1 MGKCNELDIKFKTST
16 SQMKPLR
23 EGKDEIKGETYIHP
37 ARCVSRKIHVPPQV
51 NQETTDPQHRKIRHK
66 T

>member
-1 MGKCNELDIKFKTST
+1 MEKCNELDIKFKTST

-23 EGKDEIKGETYIHP
+23 EGKDEIKGETYTHP

-51 NQETTDPQHRKIRHK
+51 NQETTE
-66 T
+66 